1 MPGLID
7 SSIIA
12 SIIALLFACAAARA
26 QNPGDY
32 KAVYIMQM
40 SNGLDQFLAI
50 KLTGS
55 HVMQVVADPQK
66 ADAVFTD
73 RIGTAFEQSLD
84 ELYGQKQ
91 KIDDKDKAA
100 DKDNLTP
107 STPRMAS
114 GSHGKGTIFLVDR
127 KTRAIV
133 WSDYVKPKNTTPDE
147 MNHVAERIAGKLE
160 KDRKAK

>member
-1 MPGLID
+1 MPG
-7 SSIIA
+7 SIIA
-12 SIIALLFACAAARA
+12 SIITLLFASVAARA
-26 QNPGDY
+26 QDPGDY
-32 KAVYIMQM
+32 KTVYIMQM

-91 KIDDKDKAA
+91 KIDEKDKPA

-107 STPRMAS
+107 STPRIAS

-133 WSDYVKPKNTTPDE
+133 WSVYVKPKNTSPDE
-147 MNHVAERIAGKLE
+147 MNHVAEQIAGKLQ

>member
-1 MPGLID
+1 MPG
-7 SSIIA
+7 SIIA
-12 SIIALLFACAAARA
+12 SMIALLFASVAARA
-26 QNPGDY
+26 QDPGDY
-32 KAVYIMQM
+32 KTVYIMQM

-55 HVMQVVADPQK
+55 RVMQVVADPKK

-84 ELYGQKQ
+84 ELYGEKS
-91 KIDDKDKAA
+91 KTDDPDKPTDDKDH
-100 DKDNLTP
+100 L
-107 STPRMAS
+107 SGSSPRIAS

-133 WSDYVKPKNTTPDE
+133 WSVYVKPRNATPDE
-147 MNHVAERIAGKLE
+147 MNHVAERIASKFE